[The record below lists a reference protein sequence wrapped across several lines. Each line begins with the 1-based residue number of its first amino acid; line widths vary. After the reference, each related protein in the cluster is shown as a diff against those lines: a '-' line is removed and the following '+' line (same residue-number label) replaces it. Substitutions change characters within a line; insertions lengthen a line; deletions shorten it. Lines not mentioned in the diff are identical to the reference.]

1 MIMIRNIYYENTID
15 LISLHRLSQFLI
27 GTVIIIGCW
36 HHIDSRLLALTI
48 LFCLL
53 IYQTTILIINSTQQ
67 LKLTNNIFSSIIY
80 MLDGVVCGIICVIC
94 ISNHTLAVSICAFF
108 LLIYLQTLGL
118 KALYGT
124 VSLLCTV
131 LICSYV
137 NFEVYSL
144 KDMCKLTGFCEH
156 SIFLILIAFLIIY
169 SYLKNTYDHRLN
181 SHLDQQFNKNN
192 ILKSHI
198 FSLSKYLSPEI
209 SKSIIAGHEVRVESC
224 EKQMTIFFS
233 DMTGFCQLSEQ
244 LSHEKLTWL
253 INTYLEEMSDIIFKF
268 GGTLDKVIGDSIMV
282 FFGDPH
288 SRGESKDA
296 LACVTMALA
305 MNEAMQKLHHQ
316 WLNSGIENPPSHR
329 IGINTGSCKV
339 GNFGTETKLDYTV
352 MGAAVNLASHIE
364 SIAKSNE
371 IVLSEQT
378 YQLVKDRIKCERKQ
392 DDSEWLAKSLRLYSV
407 I

>member
-1 MIMIRNIYYENTID
+1 MIRNICYENIID
-15 LISLHRLSQFLI
+15 LISLHRLSQCLI

-36 HHIDSRLLALTI
+36 HHIDSHIFVLAL
-48 LFCLL
+48 LFSLL
-53 IYQTTILIINSTQQ
+53 IYQTAVLLIYSSQQLQGSNKLLNST
-67 LKLTNNIFSSIIY
+67 IHSI
-80 MLDGVVCGIICVIC
+80 DGVFCGIICLIC
-94 ISNHTLAVSICAFF
+94 ISSNTLAVSISALF

-118 KALYGT
+118 KALYGI
-124 VSLLCTV
+124 VSLFCTV
-131 LICSYV
+131 LICS
-137 NFEVYSL
+137 NLDIKAYSL
-144 KDMCKLTGFCEH
+144 NSFCKLTELCEH
-156 SIFLILIAFLIIY
+156 SIYLILIVFLIIY
-169 SYLKNTYDHRLN
+169 SYLKNSYDHRLN
-181 SHLDQQFNKNN
+181 SHLAQQFNKNN
-192 ILKSHI
+192 ILKAHI

-209 SKSIIAGHEVRVESC
+209 SKSIIAGHEVKVESC

-244 LSHEKLTWL
+244 LSNEKLTWL

-288 SRGESKDA
+288 SRGEINDA
-296 LACVTMALA
+296 VACVTMALA
-305 MNEAMQKLHHQ
+305 MNEAMQKLRHQ
-316 WLNSGIENPPSHR
+316 WLDSGIKNPPSHR
-329 IGINTGSCKV
+329 IGINTGFCKV

-352 MGAAVNLASHIE
+352 MGTAVNLASHIE
-364 SIAKSNE
+364 SVANSNE

-378 YQLVKDRIKCERKQ
+378 YQLVKDRIQCERKQ

>member
-1 MIMIRNIYYENTID
+1 MIMIRNICYENIID
-15 LISLHRLSQFLI
+15 LISLHRLSQCLI

-36 HHIDSRLLALTI
+36 HHIDSHIFVLAL
-48 LFCLL
+48 LFSLL
-53 IYQTTILIINSTQQ
+53 IYQTAVLLIYSSQQLQGSNKLLNST
-67 LKLTNNIFSSIIY
+67 IHSI
-80 MLDGVVCGIICVIC
+80 DGVFCGIICLIC
-94 ISNHTLAVSICAFF
+94 ISSNTLAVSISALF

-118 KALYGT
+118 KALYGI
-124 VSLLCTV
+124 VSLFCTV
-131 LICSYV
+131 LICS
-137 NFEVYSL
+137 NLDFKAYSL
-144 KDMCKLTGFCEH
+144 NSFCKLTELCEH
-156 SIFLILIAFLIIY
+156 SIYLILIVFLIIY
-169 SYLKNTYDHRLN
+169 SYLKNSYDHRLN
-181 SHLDQQFNKNN
+181 SHLAQQFNKNN
-192 ILKSHI
+192 ILKAHI

-244 LSHEKLTWL
+244 LSNEKLTWL

-288 SRGESKDA
+288 SRGEINDA
-296 LACVTMALA
+296 VACVTMALA
-305 MNEAMQKLHHQ
+305 MNEAMQKLRHQ
-316 WLNSGIENPPSHR
+316 WLDSGIKNPPSHR
-329 IGINTGSCKV
+329 IGINTGFCKV

-352 MGAAVNLASHIE
+352 MGTAVNLASHIE
-364 SIAKSNE
+364 SVANSNE

-378 YQLVKDRIKCERKQ
+378 YQLVKDRIQCERKQ

>member
-1 MIMIRNIYYENTID
+1 MIMIRNIYYKNTID

-181 SHLDQQFNKNN
+181 SHLNQQFNKNN

-268 GGTLDKVIGDSIMV
+268 GGTFDKVIGDSIMV

-288 SRGESKDA
+288 SRGESNDA
-296 LACVTMALA
+296 LACVTMAQA
-305 MNEAMQKLHHQ
+305 MNEAMQELRHQ
-316 WLNSGIENPPSHR
+316 WLESGIENPPSHR
-329 IGINTGSCKV
+329 IGINTGNCKV
-339 GNFGTETKLDYTV
+339 GNFGTDTKLAYTV
-352 MGAAVNLASHIE
+352 MGTADNLASHIE
-364 SIAKSNE
+364 SIANSNE

-392 DDSEWLAKSLRLYSV
+392 DESEWLAKSLRLYSV

>member
-1 MIMIRNIYYENTID
+1 MIRNICYENIID
-15 LISLHRLSQFLI
+15 LISLHRLSQCLI

-36 HHIDSRLLALTI
+36 HHIDSHIFVLAL
-48 LFCLL
+48 LFSLL
-53 IYQTTILIINSTQQ
+53 IYQTAVLLIYSSQQLQGSNKLLNST
-67 LKLTNNIFSSIIY
+67 IHSI
-80 MLDGVVCGIICVIC
+80 DGVFCGIICLIC
-94 ISNHTLAVSICAFF
+94 ISSNTLAVSISALF

-118 KALYGT
+118 KALYGI
-124 VSLLCTV
+124 VSLFCTV
-131 LICSYV
+131 LICS
-137 NFEVYSL
+137 NLDFKAYSL
-144 KDMCKLTGFCEH
+144 NSFCKLTELCEH
-156 SIFLILIAFLIIY
+156 SIYLILIVFLIIY
-169 SYLKNTYDHRLN
+169 SYLKNSYDHRLN
-181 SHLDQQFNKNN
+181 SHLAQQFNKNN
-192 ILKSHI
+192 ILKAHI

-209 SKSIIAGHEVRVESC
+209 SKSIIAGHEVKVESC

-244 LSHEKLTWL
+244 LSNEKLTWL

-288 SRGESKDA
+288 SRGESNDA
-296 LACVTMALA
+296 VACVTMALA
-305 MNEAMQKLHHQ
+305 MNEAMQKLRHQ
-316 WLNSGIENPPSHR
+316 WLDSGIKNPPSHR
-329 IGINTGSCKV
+329 IGINTGFCKV

-352 MGAAVNLASHIE
+352 MGTAVNLASHIE
-364 SIAKSNE
+364 SIANSNE

-378 YQLVKDRIKCERKQ
+378 YQLVKDRIQCERKQ

>member
-1 MIMIRNIYYENTID
+1 MIMIRNIYYENIID
-15 LISLHRLSQFLI
+15 LISLHRLSQCLI

-36 HHIDSRLLALTI
+36 HHIDSRLLALAL
-48 LFCLL
+48 LFSLL
-53 IYQTTILIINSTQQ
+53 IYQTAVLLIYSSQQ
-67 LKLTNNIFSSIIY
+67 LQRSNNLLDSTIHTI
-80 MLDGVVCGIICVIC
+80 DGVCCGIIFLIC
-94 ISNHTLAVSICAFF
+94 NSNNTLAVSISALF
-108 LLIYLQTLGL
+108 LLIYVQTHGL
-118 KALYGT
+118 RALYG
-124 VSLLCTV
+124 VISLFCTV
-131 LICSYV
+131 LICSYLDIKA
-137 NFEVYSL
+137 YSL
-144 KDMCKLTGFCEH
+144 NSFCKLTELCEH
-156 SIFLILIAFLIIY
+156 SIYLILIVFLVIY
-169 SYLKNTYDHRLN
+169 SYLKNSNDHRLN
-181 SHLDQQFNKNN
+181 SHLVQQFDKNN

-244 LSHEKLTWL
+244 LSNEKLTWL

-288 SRGESKDA
+288 SRGESNDA
-296 LACVTMALA
+296 VACVTMALA
-305 MNEAMQKLHHQ
+305 MNEAMQKLRHQ
-316 WLNSGIENPPSHR
+316 WLDSGIKNPPSHR
-329 IGINTGSCKV
+329 IGINTGFCKV

-352 MGAAVNLASHIE
+352 MGTAVNLASHIE
-364 SIAKSNE
+364 SVANSNE

-378 YQLVKDRIKCERKQ
+378 YQLVKDRIQCERKQ
-392 DDSEWLAKSLRLYSV
+392 NDSEWLAKSLRLYSV

>member
-1 MIMIRNIYYENTID
+1 MIRNICYENIID
-15 LISLHRLSQFLI
+15 LISLHRLSQCLI

-36 HHIDSRLLALTI
+36 HHIDSHIFVLAL
-48 LFCLL
+48 LFSLL
-53 IYQTTILIINSTQQ
+53 IYQTAVLLIYSSQQLQGSNKLLNST
-67 LKLTNNIFSSIIY
+67 IHSI
-80 MLDGVVCGIICVIC
+80 DGVFCGIICLIC
-94 ISNHTLAVSICAFF
+94 ISSNTLAVSISALF

-118 KALYGT
+118 KALYGI
-124 VSLLCTV
+124 VSLFCTV
-131 LICSYV
+131 LICS
-137 NFEVYSL
+137 NLDFKAYSL
-144 KDMCKLTGFCEH
+144 NSFCKLTELCEH
-156 SIFLILIAFLIIY
+156 AIYLILIVFLIIY
-169 SYLKNTYDHRLN
+169 SYLKNSYDHRLN
-181 SHLDQQFNKNN
+181 SHLAQQFNKNN
-192 ILKSHI
+192 ILKAHI

-209 SKSIIAGHEVRVESC
+209 SKSIIAGHEVKVESC

-244 LSHEKLTWL
+244 LSNEKLTWL

-288 SRGESKDA
+288 SRGESNDA
-296 LACVTMALA
+296 VACVTMALA
-305 MNEAMQKLHHQ
+305 MNEAMQKLRHQ
-316 WLNSGIENPPSHR
+316 WLDSGIKNPPSHR
-329 IGINTGSCKV
+329 IGINTGFCKV

-352 MGAAVNLASHIE
+352 MGTAVNLASHIE
-364 SIAKSNE
+364 SIANSNE

-378 YQLVKDRIKCERKQ
+378 YQLVKDRIQCERKQ

>member
-1 MIMIRNIYYENTID
+1 MIMIRNICYENIID
-15 LISLHRLSQFLI
+15 LISLHRLSQCLI

-36 HHIDSRLLALTI
+36 HHIDSHIFVLAL
-48 LFCLL
+48 LFSLL
-53 IYQTTILIINSTQQ
+53 IYQTAVLLIYSSQQLQGSNKLLNST
-67 LKLTNNIFSSIIY
+67 IHSI
-80 MLDGVVCGIICVIC
+80 DGVFCGIICLIC
-94 ISNHTLAVSICAFF
+94 ISSSTLAVSISALF

-118 KALYGT
+118 KALYGI
-124 VSLLCTV
+124 VSLFCTV
-131 LICSYV
+131 LICS
-137 NFEVYSL
+137 NLDFKAYSL
-144 KDMCKLTGFCEH
+144 NSFCKLTELCEH
-156 SIFLILIAFLIIY
+156 SIYLILIVFLIIY
-169 SYLKNTYDHRLN
+169 SYLKNSYDHRLN
-181 SHLDQQFNKNN
+181 SHLAQQFNKNN
-192 ILKSHI
+192 ILKAHI

-244 LSHEKLTWL
+244 LSNEKLTWL

-288 SRGESKDA
+288 SRGESNDA
-296 LACVTMALA
+296 VACVTMALA
-305 MNEAMQKLHHQ
+305 MNEAMQKLRHQ
-316 WLNSGIENPPSHR
+316 WLDSGIKNPPSHR
-329 IGINTGSCKV
+329 IGINTGFCKV

-352 MGAAVNLASHIE
+352 MGTAVNLASHIE
-364 SIAKSNE
+364 SVANSNE

-378 YQLVKDRIKCERKQ
+378 YQLVKDRIQCERKQ

>member
-1 MIMIRNIYYENTID
+1 MIRNICYENIID
-15 LISLHRLSQFLI
+15 LISLHRLSQCLI

-36 HHIDSRLLALTI
+36 HHIDSHIFVLAL
-48 LFCLL
+48 LFSLL
-53 IYQTTILIINSTQQ
+53 IYQTAVLLIYSSQQLQGSNKLLNST
-67 LKLTNNIFSSIIY
+67 IHSI
-80 MLDGVVCGIICVIC
+80 DGVFCGIIFLIC
-94 ISNHTLAVSICAFF
+94 NSSNTLAVSISALF

-118 KALYGT
+118 KALYGI
-124 VSLLCTV
+124 VSLFCTV
-131 LICSYV
+131 LICS
-137 NFEVYSL
+137 NLDFKAYSL
-144 KDMCKLTGFCEH
+144 NSFCKLTELCEH
-156 SIFLILIAFLIIY
+156 SIYLILIVFLIIY
-169 SYLKNTYDHRLN
+169 SYLKNSYDHRLN
-181 SHLDQQFNKNN
+181 SHLAQQFNKNN
-192 ILKSHI
+192 ILKAHI

-209 SKSIIAGHEVRVESC
+209 SKSIIAGHEVKVESC

-244 LSHEKLTWL
+244 LSNEKLTWL

-288 SRGESKDA
+288 SRGEINDA
-296 LACVTMALA
+296 VACVTMALA
-305 MNEAMQKLHHQ
+305 MNEAMQKLRHQ
-316 WLNSGIENPPSHR
+316 WLDSGIKNPPSHR
-329 IGINTGSCKV
+329 IGINTGFCKV

-352 MGAAVNLASHIE
+352 MGTAVNLASHIE
-364 SIAKSNE
+364 SIANSNE

-378 YQLVKDRIKCERKQ
+378 YQLVKDRIQCERKQ

>member
-36 HHIDSRLLALTI
+36 HHIDSRLLALAI
-48 LFCLL
+48 LFSLL
-53 IYQTTILIINSTQQ
+53 CYQTTILLISSTQH
-67 LKLTNNIFSSIIY
+67 LNLASNIMSSIIY

-94 ISNHTLAVSICAFF
+94 ISNHTLAISISALF
-108 LLIYLQTLGL
+108 LLIYVQTLGL
-118 KALYGT
+118 RALYG
-124 VSLLCTV
+124 VISLFCTV
-131 LICSYV
+131 LICSYLDI
-137 NFEVYSL
+137 EAYSL
-144 KDMCKLTGFCEH
+144 NSFCKLSDLCEH
-156 SIFLILIAFLIIY
+156 STYLILIAFLIIY
-169 SYLKNTYDHRLN
+169 SYLKKTYDNQLN
-181 SHLDQQFNKNN
+181 SHLAQQFNKNN

-209 SKSIIAGHEVRVESC
+209 SRSIIAGHEVRVESC

-288 SRGESKDA
+288 SRGESNDA

-305 MNEAMQKLHHQ
+305 MNEAMQKLRHQ
-316 WLNSGIENPPSHR
+316 WLDSGIKNPPSHR
-329 IGINTGSCKV
+329 IGINTGFCKV

-364 SIAKSNE
+364 STAKSNE
-371 IVLSEQT
+371 IVISEQT

-392 DDSEWLAKSLRLYSV
+392 DESEWLAKSLRLYSV

>member
-1 MIMIRNIYYENTID
+1 MIRNICYENIID
-15 LISLHRLSQFLI
+15 LISLHRLSQCLI

-36 HHIDSRLLALTI
+36 HHIDSHIFVLAL
-48 LFCLL
+48 LFSLL
-53 IYQTTILIINSTQQ
+53 IYQTAVLLIYSSQQLQGSNKLLNST
-67 LKLTNNIFSSIIY
+67 IHSI
-80 MLDGVVCGIICVIC
+80 DGVFCGIICLIC
-94 ISNHTLAVSICAFF
+94 ISSNTLAVSISALF

-118 KALYGT
+118 KALYGI
-124 VSLLCTV
+124 VSLFCTV
-131 LICSYV
+131 LICS
-137 NFEVYSL
+137 NLDFKAYSL
-144 KDMCKLTGFCEH
+144 NSFCKLTELCEH
-156 SIFLILIAFLIIY
+156 SIYLILIVFLIIY
-169 SYLKNTYDHRLN
+169 SYLKNSYDHRLN
-181 SHLDQQFNKNN
+181 SHLAQQFNKNN
-192 ILKSHI
+192 ILKAHI

-209 SKSIIAGHEVRVESC
+209 SKSIIAGHEVRVESY

-244 LSHEKLTWL
+244 LSNEKLTWL

-288 SRGESKDA
+288 SRGEINDA
-296 LACVTMALA
+296 VACVTMALA
-305 MNEAMQKLHHQ
+305 MNEAMQKLRHQ
-316 WLNSGIENPPSHR
+316 WLDSGIKNPPSHR
-329 IGINTGSCKV
+329 IGINTGFCKV

-352 MGAAVNLASHIE
+352 MGTAVNLASHIE
-364 SIAKSNE
+364 SVANSNE

-378 YQLVKDRIKCERKQ
+378 YQLVKDRIQCERKQ

>member
-1 MIMIRNIYYENTID
+1 MIMIRNICYENIID
-15 LISLHRLSQFLI
+15 LISLHRLSQCLI

-36 HHIDSRLLALTI
+36 HHIDSHIFVLAL
-48 LFCLL
+48 LFSLL
-53 IYQTTILIINSTQQ
+53 IYQTAVLLIYSSQQLQGSNKLLNST
-67 LKLTNNIFSSIIY
+67 IHSI
-80 MLDGVVCGIICVIC
+80 DGVFCGIICLIC
-94 ISNHTLAVSICAFF
+94 ISSNTLAVSISALF

-118 KALYGT
+118 KALYGI
-124 VSLLCTV
+124 VSLFCTV
-131 LICSYV
+131 LICS
-137 NFEVYSL
+137 NLDFKAYSL
-144 KDMCKLTGFCEH
+144 NSFCKLTELCEH
-156 SIFLILIAFLIIY
+156 SIYLILIVFLIIY
-169 SYLKNTYDHRLN
+169 SYLKNSYDHRLN
-181 SHLDQQFNKNN
+181 SHLAQQFNKNN

-244 LSHEKLTWL
+244 LSNEKLTWL

-288 SRGESKDA
+288 SRGEINDA
-296 LACVTMALA
+296 VACVTMALA
-305 MNEAMQKLHHQ
+305 MNEAMQKLRHQ
-316 WLNSGIENPPSHR
+316 WLDSGIKNPPSHR
-329 IGINTGSCKV
+329 IGINTGFCKV

-352 MGAAVNLASHIE
+352 MGTAVNLASHIE
-364 SIAKSNE
+364 SVANSNE

-378 YQLVKDRIKCERKQ
+378 YQLVKDRIQCERKQ

>member
-1 MIMIRNIYYENTID
+1 MIRNICYENIID
-15 LISLHRLSQFLI
+15 LISLHRLSQCLI

-36 HHIDSRLLALTI
+36 HHIDSHIFVLAL
-48 LFCLL
+48 LFSLL
-53 IYQTTILIINSTQQ
+53 IYQTAVLLIYSSQQLQGSNKLLNST
-67 LKLTNNIFSSIIY
+67 IHSI
-80 MLDGVVCGIICVIC
+80 DGVFCGIICLIC
-94 ISNHTLAVSICAFF
+94 ISSNTLAVSISALF

-118 KALYGT
+118 KALYGI
-124 VSLLCTV
+124 VSLFCTV
-131 LICSYV
+131 LICS
-137 NFEVYSL
+137 NLDIKAYSL
-144 KDMCKLTGFCEH
+144 NSFCKLTELCEH
-156 SIFLILIAFLIIY
+156 SIYLILIVFLIIY
-169 SYLKNTYDHRLN
+169 SYLKNSYDHRLN
-181 SHLDQQFNKNN
+181 SHLAQQFNKNN
-192 ILKSHI
+192 ILKAHI

-209 SKSIIAGHEVRVESC
+209 SKSIIAGHEVKVESC

-244 LSHEKLTWL
+244 LSNEKLTWL

-288 SRGESKDA
+288 SRGEINDA
-296 LACVTMALA
+296 VACVTMALA
-305 MNEAMQKLHHQ
+305 MNEAMQKLRHQ
-316 WLNSGIENPPSHR
+316 WLDSGIKNPPSHR
-329 IGINTGSCKV
+329 IGINTGFCKV

-352 MGAAVNLASHIE
+352 MGTAVNLASHIE
-364 SIAKSNE
+364 SIANSNE

-378 YQLVKDRIKCERKQ
+378 YQLVKDRIQCERKQ